1 MPSRKPI
8 RDIHTDGSNDPA
20 AEFALPPLTL
30 PLTLVVGVAAVVGEV
45 SVENPDAVDSV
56 PTVLVLSTTAL
67 LACATEEGTGCVH
80 VSDGIGLDREP
91 VIPVNLRRGV
101 LERSG

>member
-8 RDIHTDGSNDPA
+8 KDIHIDGNNDPA
-20 AEFALPPLTL
+20 AELALPPLTL

-91 VIPVNLRRGV
+91 VIPVILRRGV
-101 LERSG
+101 LE

>member
-8 RDIHTDGSNDPA
+8 KDIHTDGSNDPA

-30 PLTLVVGVAAVVGEV
+30 PLPLTVGVAAAVGEV

-67 LACATEEGTGCVH
+67 LAYATEEGTGYVD

-91 VIPVNLRRGV
+91 AIPVIWNDG
-101 LERSG
+101 EKA